1 MSSTPVAHLFCVCAN
16 AMYFFLN
23 KRTDNYSQI
32 LQNLFK
38 KKNKSVRKEKEEKA
52 NDDGRP
58 GKKCS
63 MFLGSWNGLFN
74 VPKCFFYNWINT
86 LNIRANKEP
95 LKMNYILKYN
105 LLASRSKY
113 AGNCSKCSSIWSF
126 WKMFL
131 RILRSLIFQVW
142 MMEWQQCLPDAAG
155 APSTAQVAFLI
166 PTPITWK
173 RCDQYF
179 LSVHGKTLLSIFRY
193 HVFSRWDIP
202 GLSTGQRQKGM
213 KGINTKLEFFLRIYQ
228 VGKGSWWLN
237 EYWLW

>member
-74 VPKCFFYNWINT
+74 VPKWFFYNWINT

-131 RILRSLIFQVW
+131 RIQDPKIPDFPGLDDGMATMLARCSRSPQHCPG
-142 MMEWQQCLPDAAG
+142 CLPYSH
-155 APSTAQVAFLI
+155 PHHMKKVWPVFLKC
-166 PTPITWK
+166 TW
-173 RCDQYF
+173 
-179 LSVHGKTLLSIFRY
+179 
-193 HVFSRWDIP
+193 
-202 GLSTGQRQKGM
+202 
-213 KGINTKLEFFLRIYQ
+213 
-228 VGKGSWWLN
+228 
-237 EYWLW
+237 